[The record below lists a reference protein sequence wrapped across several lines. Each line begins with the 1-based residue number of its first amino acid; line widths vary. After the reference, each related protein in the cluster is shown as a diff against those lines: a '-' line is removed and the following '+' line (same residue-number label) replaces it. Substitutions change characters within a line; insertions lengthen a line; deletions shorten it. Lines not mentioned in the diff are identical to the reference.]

1 MGAHAVCIDIELG
14 RAKVFRRNR
23 ESLRAALAGLEPMS
37 RRQLFRV
44 TFLLV
49 FFLLLW
55 GLGFITHVF
64 FSPILWAVILA
75 TTTYPLYVR
84 LLARVGDRKNI
95 AAGIMTGGMLITAV
109 LPAVYG
115 IILAGQQGLEAY
127 QLAADWLKEGHLKDL
142 GALFAKVPVV
152 GVLSQELVGHLVV
165 AGSGQVEASLLEG
178 GKAVSTFLL
187 SQGVDFARNA
197 LLLATDFFIML
208 FTLFFVFRDGPDTY
222 DTICRA
228 IPLEEG
234 HKAKIFKRLNTTM
247 TAVVKGTLLTALA
260 QGVTAGVTYYLLGVP
275 FSVFLGALSGLLS
288 ILPVGGSAIVWVPVA
303 LYLLLSGAVAKGVIL
318 IGVGAGLVGL
328 MDNLLQP
335 LLIGRQARLPV
346 LPLFLASF
354 GGLAYFGLLG
364 LFIGPI
370 LLAVVFETFVIYQE
384 EYQQQENDMI
394 IGATTDY
401 RDDLRT
407 GHELTNEPGGTAR
420 TRVIPSG

>member
-1 MGAHAVCIDIELG
+1 
-14 RAKVFRRNR
+14 
-23 ESLRAALAGLEPMS
+23 MS

-234 HKAKIFKRLNTTM
+234 HKAKIFFRPYAAPPESPDATYDLWLSTGRVLEHWHSGSM
-247 TAVVKGTLLTALA
+247 TRRVPELHAAMPEAQLFMHPADAAARGLVQGALA
-260 QGVTAGVTYYLLGVP
+260 AIESRRGRITARVELVGRNRPPRGTVYVP
-275 FSVFLGALSGLLS
+275 WFDESVFVNKVTLDATCPISKQTDFKKCA
-288 ILPVGGSAIVWVPVA
+288 VK
-303 LYLLLSGAVAKGVIL
+303 VAK
-318 IGVGAGLVGL
+318 A
-328 MDNLLQP
+328 
-335 LLIGRQARLPV
+335 
-346 LPLFLASF
+346 
-354 GGLAYFGLLG
+354 
-364 LFIGPI
+364 
-370 LLAVVFETFVIYQE
+370 
-384 EYQQQENDMI
+384 
-394 IGATTDY
+394 
-401 RDDLRT
+401 
-407 GHELTNEPGGTAR
+407 
-420 TRVIPSG
+420 